1 MDKNMQQ
8 GGAPLWLSRL
18 WIRVV
23 TAGLGYCCATDSMA
37 GPRNFHMPWE
47 WLKKKIHARRFLWFR
62 KDPGMTWMKGIIQ
75 WDILG
80 FYVDLVTDVSGLFS
94 PRSRQGVLEA
104 W

>member
-1 MDKNMQQ
+1 MAQQVMD
-8 GGAPLWLSRL
+8 PSCHCWL
-18 WIRVV
+18 
-23 TAGLGYCCATDSMA
+23 GLLLCHRFNGWPQEFPHAMGVA
-37 GPRNFHMPWE
+37 K
-47 WLKKKIHARRFLWFR
+47 KKKIHARRFLWFR

>member
-1 MDKNMQQ
+1 
-8 GGAPLWLSRL
+8 
-18 WIRVV
+18 
-23 TAGLGYCCATDSMA
+23 
-37 GPRNFHMPWE
+37 
-47 WLKKKIHARRFLWFR
+47 
-62 KDPGMTWMKGIIQ
+62 MTWMKGIIQ